1 MGARK
6 LQTVSEFA
14 MERGFVEGG
23 FTGVSGVCD
32 YVPVSWKADP
42 YEVNDWDLN
51 LSLSFSLFLKA
62 NNLSSRRSLS

>member
-1 MGARK
+1 MRARK
-6 LQTVSEFA
+6 SQTVSEFA

-23 FTGVSGVCD
+23 FTGVSGAFD

-51 LSLSFSLFLKA
+51 LSFSFSLFFKT
-62 NNLSSRRSLS
+62 NNFTPRKSLS